1 MSLGRQRSAKMF
13 LKVFVLWPL
22 LLLGGLGSFCAGFA
36 LAAFLIF
43 ARDLP
48 EVPNIVSYQPRT
60 VSTFYADDG
69 TVIGVFY
76 KQKRFVVDLNQ
87 IPPHVVQAFLAAED
101 VHFFEHHGVDWQG
114 LVRAF
119 LRNVRAGRIVQGGST
134 ITMQVTRNFLLSRER
149 SISRKAKE
157 IILAQRLERIW
168 GKEKILYIYLN
179 EIYLGEGNYGV
190 EAASRGYFDK
200 PVEHLTIAEGA
211 LLAGLVASPARFNPF
226 KSEELARNRQLTVL
240 GRMLRAGFITEA
252 QYEQAKDQVLVI
264 RREVP
269 RPFDLVPDFAE
280 AVRRY
285 IIKKYGEEKLYN
297 EGLKVFTTCRIDF
310 QKAAHDALEKGL
322 AEIKGR
328 QKYLAILR
336 SVPVNQINE
345 LLQRRATPNLTDD
358 RIYQGVVV
366 KIVRKGKDVELQ
378 VALST
383 RLKGTVT
390 IPAQAA
396 AAYKV
401 GHVLALRFEHFSG
414 ETPVFSLD
422 DNPQLQ
428 GALVCLEN
436 RTGYV
441 RAIVGGVGTGHF
453 KFNRAIQAKRQPG
466 SAFKPIIY
474 SVALEEKSYSPATI
488 IVDEPIVVDLEGV
501 DEEWEPKNAGG
512 DFLGPL
518 SFRRALE
525 LSRNICTIKILM
537 DVGFDP
543 VIQMARRMG
552 ITSALGRNLSLSL
565 GTSEVSLMELT
576 TAYTVFPNSGIYV
589 EPTLVKRVE
598 DRFGN
603 VLEDNSELP
612 VLEASQVPQPT
623 PRAEFR
629 ELVAQYSQI
638 ASRLGDE
645 DEPTLQDLRGQSS
658 DNDENE
664 SASKAD
670 ARQPSLGT
678 TIRSEKERSRTRAA
692 MSPQTAYIMTSLLQG
707 GVRQGTG
714 ARVSQYLKRKDLA
727 GKTGTTNN
735 SEDTW
740 FIGFNPD
747 FTTGVWVGFD
757 EKRPVGRREEG
768 ARAALPI
775 WGYFMKDILDNK
787 PQKDFQT
794 PPDITFRDMLTFTGN
809 PTQGYVP
816 SVVKEPVYKPFVGFT
831 LVLSPLDS
839 PETLAAYRGVTFPDA
854 YMPRTASVYPYS
866 QGQPYQTG
874 QSPTL
879 MEPYGPTVPLN
890 PWDGRNL
897 FPEEQPNYQYQRSPQ
912 SLAPETGMP
921 RQGQPFQFQQPGVL
935 PNTSSSYQQG
945 SGSDRGSYGQPLD
958 RMSYPQLPRVP
969 NVSNP
974 HYAPFSNQ

>member
-1 MSLGRQRSAKMF
+1 MSFGRHQPAKIF
-13 LKVFVLWPL
+13 LKVFVLWPVAML
-22 LLLGGLGSFCAGFA
+22 WAAGVFCAGFA
-36 LAAFLIF
+36 LGAFAIF
-43 ARDLP
+43 TQDLP
-48 EVPNIVSYQPRT
+48 DVPNIVSYEPRT

-76 KQKRFVVDLNQ
+76 KQKRFVVDLKQ
-87 IPPHVVQAFLAAED
+87 IPPHVVRAFLAAED
-101 VHFFEHHGVDWQG
+101 AHFFEHNGVDWHG
-114 LVRAF
+114 LARAF

-134 ITMQVTRNFLLSRER
+134 ITMQVTRNFLLTRDR
-149 SISRKAKE
+149 SLSRKVKE
-157 IILAQRLERIW
+157 IILAQKLERLW

-226 KSEELARNRQLTVL
+226 KSEELARSRQITVL
-240 GRMLRAGFITEA
+240 GRMLKAGFITDNE
-252 QYEQAKDQVLVI
+252 YKQARNQTLVV

-285 IIKKYGEEKLYN
+285 IVRKYGEEKLYN
-297 EGLKVFTTCRIDF
+297 EGLKVFTTCRVDF
-310 QKAAHDALEKGL
+310 QKAAQDALEKGL

-328 QKYLAILR
+328 QKHLAILR
-336 SVPVNQINE
+336 SVPVNQIDE

-358 RIYQGVVV
+358 RIYQGVVT
-366 KIVRKGKDVELQ
+366 KIGRKAKDVELQ

-383 RLKGTVT
+383 RMKGIVTV
-390 IPAQAA
+390 PAKSAGV
-396 AAYKV
+396 YKI
-401 GHVLALRFEHFSG
+401 GQVLALRFEHFSG

-428 GALVCLEN
+428 GALVCIEN

-441 RAIVGGVGTGHF
+441 RALVGGVGSSHF

-488 IVDEPIVVDLEGV
+488 IVDEPIVVDLEGAE
-501 DEEWEPKNAGG
+501 EEWEPKNAGG

-543 VIQMARRMG
+543 VIRMARRMG
-552 ITSALGRNLSLSL
+552 ITSPLGRNLSLSL
-565 GTSEVSLMELT
+565 GTSEVTLLELT

-589 EPTLVKRVE
+589 EPILVKRVE

-603 VLEDNSELP
+603 VLEDNSEFP
-612 VLEASQVPQPT
+612 VLDASQIPQPIA
-623 PRAEFR
+623 REEFR
-629 ELVAQYSQI
+629 SLVAQYSKT
-638 ASRLGDE
+638 AARFEDE
-645 DEPTLQDLRGQSS
+645 DEPTLRELSDEIPDNGGMETGQKGGSNQSS
-658 DNDENE
+658 VGG
-664 SASKAD
+664 
-670 ARQPSLGT
+670 LGGDKKN
-678 TIRSEKERSRTRAA
+678 RRTRAS

-714 ARVSQYLKRKDLA
+714 ARLSQYLKRKDLA

-747 FTTGVWVGFD
+747 FTAGVWVGFD

-775 WGYFMKDILDNK
+775 WGYFMKDVLTNR
-787 PQKDFQT
+787 PQKDFQA

-809 PTQGYVP
+809 AAQGYVP
-816 SVVKEPVYKPFVGFT
+816 SVVKEPVYTPFAGCT
-831 LVLSPLDS
+831 LVLSPWDS
-839 PETLAAYRGVTFPDA
+839 PETLAAYRGVEFPDA
-854 YMPRTASVYPYS
+854 YMPKTASIFPYNQS
-866 QGQPYQTG
+866 QPYQSG
-874 QSPTL
+874 QSPLL
-879 MEPYGPTVPLN
+879 MEPQGSTVPLN
-890 PWDGRNL
+890 PMDGRNL
-897 FPEEQPNYQYQRSPQ
+897 FPEEQRNYQYQ
-912 SLAPETGMP
+912 LGP
-921 RQGQPFQFQQPGVL
+921 RNANPSTNMKREGQPIPLNRPWPL
-935 PNTSSSYQQG
+935 PNSLPSYQQR
-945 SGSDRGSYGQPLD
+945 SSSDLSALGRPSQ
-958 RMSYPQLPRVP
+958 SIEYPESPRLPNFP
-969 NVSNP
+969 NP
-974 HYAPFSNQ
+974 HYAPLPKR